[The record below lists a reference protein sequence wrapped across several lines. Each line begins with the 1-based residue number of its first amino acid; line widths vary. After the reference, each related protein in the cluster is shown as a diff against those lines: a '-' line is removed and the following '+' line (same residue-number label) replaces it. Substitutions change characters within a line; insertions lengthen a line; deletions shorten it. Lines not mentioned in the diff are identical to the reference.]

1 MGVEIQ
7 SDLWRVL
14 ASALARVCVI
24 VRVVIAQIHTHL
36 VWTVFGS
43 SWWEIV
49 FVKP

>member
-14 ASALARVCVI
+14 ASALARVCVRVLAVI
-24 VRVVIAQIHTHL
+24 VQIRKHLAQIA
-36 VWTVFGS
+36 FGS
-43 SWWEIV
+43 SWLAIV